1 MSVNL
6 KVYDIKAQEVGSVK
20 LSDSVFAAD
29 YNEPLIHQVVVAYL
43 ANQRQGT
50 KRTLNR
56 GEVRGRAA
64 KPWRQKHTGRA
75 RQGSRRSNLWIKG
88 GMAFALRP
96 RDFSQKINKTAKRS
110 AFVSAISE
118 KTRQKDVLV
127 VDGFN
132 FKDNKTKQMA
142 SVLEAFKLDKSVL
155 IVLDKADKNVMLATR
170 NIPNAQVVN
179 YDLLNT
185 YEVVSNNKLM
195 FTKEAIKKLE
205 EAYTDG
211 NK

>member
-6 KVYDIKAQEVGSVK
+6 KVYDVKAQEVGSIK
-20 LSDSVFAAD
+20 LNDSVFAAD
-29 YNEPLIHQVVVAYL
+29 YNEPLIHQVIVAYL

-75 RQGSRRSNLWIKG
+75 RHGSRRSNLWIKG

-110 AFVSAISE
+110 AFVSAISQ
-118 KTRQKDVLV
+118 KTRQNEVLV

-142 SVLEAFKLDKSVL
+142 NVLKAFKLDKSVL

-170 NIPNAQVVN
+170 NIANAQVVN

-185 YEVVSNNKLM
+185 YEVVSNSKLM

-211 NK
+211 NN

>member
-1 MSVNL
+1 MSVNM
-6 KVYDIKAQEVGSVK
+6 KVYDMKAQEVGNVK

-75 RQGSRRSNLWIKG
+75 RHGSRRSNLWIKG

-96 RDFSQKINKTAKRS
+96 RDFSQKINKTAKRVAFLS
-110 AFVSAISE
+110 ALSE
-118 KTRQKDVLV
+118 KARQKEILV
-127 VDGFN
+127 VDN
-132 FKDNKTKQMA
+132 LELKTNKTKQMA
-142 SVLEAFKLDKSVL
+142 EMLNCFKLNKSVL
-155 IVLDKADKNVMLATR
+155 IVLDEANKNVLLASR
-170 NIPNAQVVN
+170 NIPNLDVVN
-179 YDLLNT
+179 FDLLNT
-185 YEVVSNNKLM
+185 YEVVSTNKIM
-195 FTKEAIKKLE
+195 FTKQAIKKLE

-211 NK
+211 NN

>member
-6 KVYDIKAQEVGSVK
+6 KVYDVKAQEVGSVK
-20 LSDSVFAAD
+20 LNDSVFAAD
-29 YNEPLIHQVVVAYL
+29 YNEPLIHQVIVAYL

-75 RQGSRRSNLWIKG
+75 RHGSRRSNLWIKG

-211 NK
+211 NN

>member
-1 MSVNL
+1 MAVNL
-6 KVYDIKAQEVGSVK
+6 KVYDMKAQEVGSVK

-96 RDFSQKINKTAKRS
+96 RDFSQKINKTAKRA
-110 AFVSAISE
+110 AFISAISQ
-118 KTRQKDVLV
+118 KARQNEIIV
-127 VDGFN
+127 VDKFD

-142 SVLEAFKLDKSVL
+142 NVLESFKLDKSVL
-155 IVLDKADKNVMLATR
+155 IVLDAANKNVLLASR
-170 NIPNAQVVN
+170 NIQNAQVVN

-185 YEVVSNNKLM
+185 YEVVANSKLM
-195 FTKEAIKKLE
+195 FTKDAIKKLE

-211 NK
+211 NN

>member
-6 KVYDIKAQEVGSVK
+6 KVYDMKAQEVGSVK

-96 RDFSQKINKTAKRS
+96 RDFSQKINKTAKRA
-110 AFVSAISE
+110 AFVSAISQ
-118 KTRQKDVLV
+118 KARQKEVLV
-127 VDGFN
+127 VDKFD
-132 FKDNKTKQMA
+132 FKDNKTKQMVA
-142 SVLEAFKLDKSVL
+142 VLDAFKLDKSVL
-155 IVLDKADKNVMLATR
+155 IVLDAANKNVMLASR
-170 NIPNAQVVN
+170 NIKNAKVVN

-185 YEVVSNNKLM
+185 YEVVSNSKLM
-195 FTKEAIKKLE
+195 FTKDAIKKLE

-211 NK
+211 NN

>member
-6 KVYDIKAQEVGSVK
+6 KVYDMKAQEVGSVK

-75 RQGSRRSNLWIKG
+75 RHGSRRSNLWIKG

-96 RDFSQKINKTAKRS
+96 RDFSQKINKTAKRA
-110 AFVSAISE
+110 AFVSAISQ
-118 KTRQKDVLV
+118 KARQKEVLV
-127 VDGFN
+127 VDKFD
-132 FKDNKTKQMA
+132 FKDNKTKQMVA
-142 SVLEAFKLDKSVL
+142 VLDAFKLDKSVL
-155 IVLDKADKNVMLATR
+155 IVLDAANKNVMLASR
-170 NIPNAQVVN
+170 NIKNAKVVN

-185 YEVVSNNKLM
+185 YEVVSNSKLM
-195 FTKEAIKKLE
+195 FTKDAIKKLE

-211 NK
+211 NN

>member
-1 MSVNL
+1 MAVNL
-6 KVYDIKAQEVGSVK
+6 KVYDMKAQEVGSVK

-75 RQGSRRSNLWIKG
+75 RHGSRRSNLWIKG

-96 RDFSQKINKTAKRS
+96 RDFSQKINKTAKRA
-110 AFVSAISE
+110 AFISAISE
-118 KTRQKDVLV
+118 KARQKDILV
-127 VDGFN
+127 VDKLD
-132 FKDNKTKQMA
+132 FKTNKTKQMVA
-142 SVLEAFKLDKSVL
+142 VLEAFKLDKSVL
-155 IVLDKADKNVMLATR
+155 IVLDAANKNVMLASR
-170 NIPNAQVVN
+170 NIENAQVVN

-185 YEVVSNNKLM
+185 YEVVANQKLL
-195 FTKEAIKKLE
+195 FTKDAIKKLE

-211 NK
+211 NN

>member
-6 KVYDIKAQEVGSVK
+6 KVYDMKAQEVGSVK

-88 GMAFALRP
+88 GMAFALKP
-96 RDFSQKINKTAKRS
+96 RDFSQKVNKS
-110 AFVSAISE
+110 ARRAAFCSAISTKLAQNDIFVVDEFKLDSHKTKNMKQIIDNFKFE
-118 KTRQKDVLV
+118 KSVLV
-127 VDGFN
+127 V
-132 FKDNKTKQMA
+132 
-142 SVLEAFKLDKSVL
+142 LDEPNENVL
-155 IVLDKADKNVMLATR
+155 IASA
-170 NIPNAQVVN
+170 NIPGVSVVN
-179 YDLLNT
+179 CNLLNT
-185 YEVVSNNKLM
+185 YEIVSNNKLLI
-195 FTKEAIKKLE
+195 TKKAIKSIE
-205 EAYTDG
+205 EAY
-211 NK
+211 K

>member
-1 MSVNL
+1 MSVTT
-6 KVYDIKAQEVGSVK
+6 KVYDMKAQEVGSIK
-20 LSDSVFAAD
+20 LSDAVFGAA

-56 GEVRGRAA
+56 GEIRGRAK

-75 RQGSRRSNLWIKG
+75 RQGSRRGPQWIKG

-96 RDFSQKINKTAKRS
+96 RDFSQKINKTAKKIAFCS
-110 AFVSAISE
+110 ALSAKLTQNEI
-118 KTRQKDVLV
+118 TV
-127 VDGFN
+127 VDKLAFET
-132 FKDNKTKQMA
+132 NKTKQMIN
-142 SVLEAFKLDKSVL
+142 VLNAFKFDKSVV
-155 IVLDKADKNVMLATR
+155 IVLAEANENVMLASR
-170 NIPNAQVVN
+170 NIPNVQVVN

-185 YEVVSNNKLM
+185 YEVVANSKVL
-195 FTKEAIKKLE
+195 FTQDAIKKLE

-211 NK
+211 SK